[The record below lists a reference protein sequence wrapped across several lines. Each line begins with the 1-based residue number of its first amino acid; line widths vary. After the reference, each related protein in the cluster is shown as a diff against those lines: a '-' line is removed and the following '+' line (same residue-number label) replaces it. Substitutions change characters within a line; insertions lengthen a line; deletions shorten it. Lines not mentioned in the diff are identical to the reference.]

1 MSGPPVHRRKLT
13 RRQLLGSAAAAG
25 VAATGISSLLPG
37 SAGASTGRSLRM
49 RSRYDIAT
57 LDPYRMVN
65 RAEYD
70 ILSAATEKLVEIKP
84 GKKWDWELGT
94 ACEEIEYLDDTH
106 VRFRLVEGRP
116 WTNGYG
122 TVSAHDVKFSIER
135 ILAEDAV
142 VSPEWVGFSHVEVTD
157 ELNGVLVTE
166 GPMATLFTSAAPWL
180 GGQILCKKAME
191 EIEGGIFTGIPP
203 ATSGPYQITEWT
215 PEHRTVLERSPVWN
229 GDPVDFDKITVIPIT
244 DDKSAELAYLAEE
257 LDYTTIA
264 VSSIPAYRDGDLPPN
279 TRLEVRPTTGFSW
292 LGMNIEHE
300 PYGDIKVRQAL
311 HYAIDQEA
319 IIEAAYFGAG
329 PRSVSLIAPGVLG
342 WRDLEPTPYDPAKAR
357 ALLAEAGM
365 ADGFKTTMTIKN
377 APDQRSS
384 AEIIQAN
391 LADVGIEA
399 EILSYDGGTY
409 WNLGL
414 EEMGEDWKDL
424 QLILQQWTSSN
435 DPNTTVTWFTP
446 EQIGYWN
453 WQRWNSPE
461 FGDLAKQGIAE
472 TDSAERDRIYARM
485 TELMNA
491 SAAFVPITHEP
502 QAALYNANIDPNFL
516 PDLSVLYRHIK
527 WVG

>member
-1 MSGPPVHRRKLT
+1 
-13 RRQLLGSAAAAG
+13 
-25 VAATGISSLLPG
+25 
-37 SAGASTGRSLRM
+37 
-49 RSRYDIAT
+49 
-57 LDPYRMVN
+57 
-65 RAEYD
+65 
-70 ILSAATEKLVEIKP
+70 
-84 GKKWDWELGT
+84 
-94 ACEEIEYLDDTH
+94 
-106 VRFRLVEGRP
+106 
-116 WTNGYG
+116 
-122 TVSAHDVKFSIER
+122 
-135 ILAEDAV
+135 
-142 VSPEWVGFSHVEVTD
+142 
-157 ELNGVLVTE
+157 
-166 GPMATLFTSAAPWL
+166 
-180 GGQILCKKAME
+180 ME
-191 EIEGGIFTGIPP
+191 NIEGGIFTGIPP
-203 ATSGPYQITEWT
+203 ATSGPYEVTEWT

-244 DDKSAELAYLAEE
+244 DDKSAELAYLAGE

-264 VSSIPAYRDGDLPPN
+264 VSSIPAYRDGELPPD

-300 PYGDIKVRQAL
+300 PYGDIRIRRAL

-342 WRDLEPTPYDPAKAR
+342 WRDLPPTPYDPEKAR

-365 ADGFKTTMTIKN
+365 ADGFRTTMSIMN
-377 APDQRSS
+377 APDQRAS

-391 LADVGIEA
+391 LADVGVEV
-399 EILSYDGGTY
+399 EILNYDGGTY

-414 EEMGEDWKDL
+414 EEMGDDWKDL

-453 WQRWNSPE
+453 WQRWHSPE
-461 FGDLAKQGIAE
+461 FGELAKQGIAE
-472 TDSAERDRIYARM
+472 TDAARRDEIYARM
-485 TELMNA
+485 TELMNE

-502 QAALYNANIDPNFL
+502 QAALYNANIEPNFL